1 MCVCVC
7 VYTSSTHKQ
16 IEYTCRRS
24 SDSVTNILHCVTHIR
39 NAMTSTHPCLHASPL
54 PPPVCTRR
62 RRHSGWQTVW
72 LLRRCRRWWYSFRCH
87 RPQAS
92 ATTALQTD
100 LSTLWNSVSRC
111 FVHFWSDPISKKNSF
126 KNLGCKRVSV
136 ISKARMKITQMNTS
150 LHHVPEFGCK
160 TTPV

>member
-1 MCVCVC
+1 MMMHIICMQTCVRVCVC

-24 SDSVTNILHCVTHIR
+24 SDSVTHIH
-39 NAMTSTHPCLHASPL
+39 NAMTSTHPCLP
-54 PPPVCTRR
+54 PPPVYTRR
-62 RRHSGWQTVW
+62 RRHSGWQTVR

-111 FVHFWSDPISKKNSF
+111 FVHFWSDPISIKNSF